1 MLSREDV
8 VEYQKIYK
16 KVHGKEISYEQ
27 ALEEG
32 IKLIRL
38 FEIILKPLNKDLG
51 GKLQTD
57 EQE

>member
-8 VEYQKIYK
+8 VEYQQIYK
-16 KVHGKEISYEQ
+16 KVHGKEISYDQ

-38 FEIILKPLNKDLG
+38 FEIFLKPIPKD
-51 GKLQTD
+51 KV
-57 EQE
+57 EQ